1 MIELLP
7 SLAAILVLLV
17 LSGALS
23 GTETAMTAASR
34 ARIWQLAGEGNH
46 PARLVQRLIR
56 DKEQLI
62 GSLLIGNNVV
72 NILAAAIATELLLRT
87 FGDAGVAVATLVMTV
102 LVVIFGEVLPKTYA
116 IRHAERTAMLVAPLA
131 RALVVVLIPAT
142 AVLRVVV
149 NAILRLFGTSPVS
162 SSLVPAAEQLRGAI
176 QLAAAEGRM
185 EKQHKDMLAAVLDL
199 EEVEVGMIMT
209 HRSSMVTIAADMPIP
224 EVVHF
229 VREQPYSRYPVWR
242 GDLDAV
248 VGVLHAKDL
257 FAAVYEAGPEA
268 DRLDLVAL
276 CSPPWFVP
284 ETTSLHAQLL
294 AFRHR
299 RAHLAFVVDEYGTLQ
314 GLVTLEDVIEEI
326 VGDIQDE
333 KDLEVAGVRQEPD
346 GSVLV
351 EGQVTLRDLNRQ
363 FDWRLPDEE
372 ASTVAGLVI
381 NEARRIPQVGQS
393 FVFHGFRFEVLR
405 RQRHRI
411 TLLRVTPLEQPA
423 EAEDRRDTG

>member
-294 AFRHR
+294 AFRQR
-299 RAHLAFVVDEYGTLQ
+299 RAHLAFVVDEYGALM
-314 GLVTLEDVIEEI
+314 GLVTLEDILEEI
-326 VGDIQDE
+326 VGEITDE
-333 KDLEVAGVRQEPD
+333 KDIE
-346 GSVLV
+346 
-351 EGQVTLRDLNRQ
+351 
-363 FDWRLPDEE
+363 
-372 ASTVAGLVI
+372 
-381 NEARRIPQVGQS
+381 
-393 FVFHGFRFEVLR
+393 
-405 RQRHRI
+405 
-411 TLLRVTPLEQPA
+411 
-423 EAEDRRDTG
+423 